1 MSSDEP
7 DGQEER
13 QLQYLDQ
20 EKLSYITDYLEQTRD
35 IDVHSVST
43 EDDSGKAASNSAPSE
58 FGIEETS
65 GMTQSIPRIPNP
77 SPFSTCQLL
86 QSQGGGHLSSRVPG
100 ILHRDQGLFKREKR
114 RRRGKTELMLKER
127 ARNLQNYSLKTRIR
141 P

>member
-20 EKLSYITDYLEQTRD
+20 EKLSYITNYLEQTRD

-58 FGIEETS
+58 FGFEETS
-65 GMTQSIPRIPNP
+65 GMTQSIPRVPNP
-77 SPFSTCQLL
+77 SPFSICQLP
-86 QSQGGGHLSSRVPG
+86 QSQRGGHLSSRVFPG
-100 ILHRDQGLFKREKR
+100 ILHRNQFEVYSSGRNASEEEKPSSCLKSVREIWR
-114 RRRGKTELMLKER
+114 MTH
-127 ARNLQNYSLKTRIR
+127 
-141 P
+141 